1 MLKTTIKDA
10 RGLNGMRG
18 ADSNMGNTY
27 EAEVGKTILN
37 RDGNIRG
44 TITKITNRWCG
55 GCQSYGSVYSVKWED
70 GKRTFP
76 CPAGCKCNEDGTIQ
90 IV

>member
-1 MLKTTIKDA
+1 
-10 RGLNGMRG
+10 
-18 ADSNMGNTY
+18 MGNTY
-27 EAEVGKTILN
+27 EAEIGKTILN

-44 TITKITNRWCG
+44 TITRIINRWCG